1 MRLHFR
7 LSAVKINNINK
18 PEHRESMH
26 KPANLYN
33 NIGPHEHPPLILI
46 LRPKPKKHVIMPLAS
61 DAALQAPPC
70 TQTTHHSIMLMAAL
84 PRPDF
89 PADGDVC
96 ARRHRQPDHD
106 EPACCCFW
114 QAQAAV
120 GQLSGHVSDN
130 AGSVGGRRR
139 DD

>member
-1 MRLHFR
+1 
-7 LSAVKINNINK
+7 
-18 PEHRESMH
+18 MH

-84 PRPDF
+84 PRPVHHLRQV
-89 PADGDVC
+89 A
-96 ARRHRQPDHD
+96 HRQ
-106 EPACCCFW
+106 
-114 QAQAAV
+114 AASENAPL
-120 GQLSGHVSDN
+120 QDN
-130 AGSVGGRRR
+130 IVH
-139 DD
+139 